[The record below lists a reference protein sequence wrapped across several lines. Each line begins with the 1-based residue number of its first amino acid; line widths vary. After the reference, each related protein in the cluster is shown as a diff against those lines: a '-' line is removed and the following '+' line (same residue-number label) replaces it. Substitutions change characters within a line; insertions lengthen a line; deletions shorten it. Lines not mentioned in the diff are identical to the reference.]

1 MSHAEPPGRIHGRV
15 KSSDGRPL
23 PGAFIRI
30 VDGGI
35 VVDLQK
41 TNQQGE
47 FTSRLL
53 FAGRYRIEVV
63 ADGISGSLDNVEVVL
78 GRTTSVEV
86 VVSE

>member
-15 KSSDGRPL
+15 KTPDGRPV
-23 PGAFIRI
+23 PGASIRI
-30 VDGGI
+30 VDDGI

-53 FAGRYRIEVV
+53 FAGRYRIEVI
-63 ADGISGSLDNVEVVL
+63 ADGTRGALDGVEVVL
-78 GRTTSVEV
+78 GRTTTVEV
-86 VVSE
+86 LVSE